1 MNFAVIVFPGSNC
14 DHDCHHAVT
23 TVLGQTAT
31 FVWHKEKDLGGAE
44 AVIIPGGFSYGDY
57 LRAGAISR
65 FSPIMK
71 AVASQAA
78 AGRPV
83 IGICNGFQI
92 LTESGLLPGALRRN
106 ARLHFICDDVYVR
119 CETARTPFSKDIALG
134 ETLRMPIAH
143 GEGNYYC
150 DQDTLSRLE
159 DNDQIVFKYCTADG
173 ELSSRTNLNGSLEH
187 IAGVCNLEGN
197 VVGIMPH
204 PERSCEMDMGSE
216 DGLKLFTSAL
226 TAATS

>member
-14 DHDCHHAVT
+14 DHDCLHAVT
-23 TVLGQTAT
+23 TVLGQTAR

-106 ARLHFICDDVYVR
+106 ACLHFICDDVYVR

-134 ETLRMPIAH
+134 ETLQMPIAH

-150 DQDTLSRLE
+150 DQDTLFRLE

-173 ELSSRTNLNGSLEH
+173 ELSSRANPNGSLEH

>member
-23 TVLGQTAT
+23 TVLGQTTT

-83 IGICNGFQI
+83 IGICNGFQV
-92 LTESGLLPGALRRN
+92 LCEAGLLPGVLRRN
-106 ARLHFICDDVYVR
+106 NHLQFR
-119 CETARTPFSKDIALG
+119 CQWTNLRVENVSSPFTSGTTIG
-134 ETLRMPIAH
+134 QVLRVPISH
-143 GEGNYYC
+143 GEGNYFANRATL
-150 DQDTLSRLE
+150 DQLE
-159 DNDQIVFKYCTADG
+159 ELGQIIFRYSTEDG
-173 ELSSRTNLNGSLEH
+173 DITGEANPNGSVGN
-187 IAGVCNLEGN
+187 IAGISNVAGN
-197 VVGIMPH
+197 VLGMMPH
-204 PERSCEMDMGSE
+204 PERCCESLLGGE
-216 DGLKLFTSAL
+216 DGLYIFQSLISQFP
-226 TAATS
+226 